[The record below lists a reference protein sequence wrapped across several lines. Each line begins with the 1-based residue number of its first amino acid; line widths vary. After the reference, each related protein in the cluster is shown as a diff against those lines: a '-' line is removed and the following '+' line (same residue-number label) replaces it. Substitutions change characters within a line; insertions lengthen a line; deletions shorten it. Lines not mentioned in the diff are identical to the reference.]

1 MRYYAPDDQTVL
13 SDPTPEL
20 LARVLR
26 ISPHSYWQQ
35 GGNGEAILDAGP
47 GKPRV
52 WIKQPEPG
60 RFFITYCKPPAN
72 WLVPFNG
79 DSCDDL
85 VSDERGGDPFLIP
98 RACLIDTDQA
108 VEVVRCFL
116 TSLQPCAQIVWRY
129 WHELPLPPDAVRLS
143 GGT

>member
-1 MRYYAPDDQTVL
+1 MRYYAPDERTVL
-13 SDPTPEL
+13 NDPDPEL
-20 LARVLR
+20 LAQVLR
-26 ISPHSYWQQ
+26 TSSHSYWQQ

-47 GKPRV
+47 GKPGL
-52 WIKQPEPG
+52 WIKQPERG
-60 RFFITYCKPPAN
+60 RFFITYAEPSAT

-79 DSCDDL
+79 GSCEDL

-108 VEVVRCFL
+108 IEVVRCFL
-116 TSLQPCAQIVWRY
+116 TNLQPCAVIIWRY
-129 WHELPLPPDAVRLS
+129 WHELPLSPEAVRLR